1 MAENDVL
8 RFERR
13 ANHVVLTLN
22 RPEKRNALNG
32 AVFEALDRAF
42 AAIAADKS
50 IRAMV
55 LRGEGAAFSSGVDLR
70 ELEQVESSGGCWTV
84 SPPEA
89 FRRLEALPIP
99 TIAAVQGATLT
110 AGLVLALLCD
120 LRVAAENAGLGMTPA
135 RIGRVPEYFVF
146 RKFIGLIGPAHTAEI
161 MYTATP
167 IAAKRAHEIGLVD
180 RVVAD
185 ERLATEAEAMAERI
199 AANAPLSLRAM
210 KASIRRCLS
219 DTYNAA
225 HEDID
230 EMRKAVLASRDGKE
244 GVRAFLEKRKPVWS
258 GE

>member
-13 ANHVVLTLN
+13 ANHAVLTLN

-42 AAIAADKS
+42 AAIEADKS

-70 ELEQVESSGGCWTV
+70 ELEQVESSGERWTV
-84 SPPEA
+84 SPQEA

-110 AGLVLALLCD
+110 GGLVLALLCD

-146 RKFIGLIGPAHTAEI
+146 RKFIALIGPAHTAEI
-161 MYTATP
+161 MYTAAP
-167 IAAKRAHEIGLVD
+167 IAAKRAYEIGLVD

-210 KASIRRCLS
+210 KASVRRCLG
-219 DTYNAA
+219 DAYNAA

-230 EMRKAVLASRDGKE
+230 EMRKAVLSSRDGKE